1 MLLKR
6 LKAKTFLVT
15 LNVLN
20 ALQLKASERK
30 ITYKISNLAFKL
42 VPGGPIQL
50 LFAPPT
56 KIVESLKDRFKHY
69 WKKGQKV
76 EIEKTK
82 V

>member
-1 MLLKR
+1 MLLK
-6 LKAKTFLVT
+6 KVKGKDGFLT

-20 ALQLKASERK
+20 ALKLKASERK
-30 ITYKISNLAFKL
+30 ITYKISKLAFKL
-42 VPGGPIQL
+42 VPGGPEQL
-50 LFAPPT
+50 LFAPPS